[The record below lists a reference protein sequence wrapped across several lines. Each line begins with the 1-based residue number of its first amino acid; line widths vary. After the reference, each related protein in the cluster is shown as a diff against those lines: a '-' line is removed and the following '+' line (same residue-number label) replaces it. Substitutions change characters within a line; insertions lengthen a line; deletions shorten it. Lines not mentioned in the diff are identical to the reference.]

1 MPQRTRPV
9 RGGSIV
15 LEDRKSQLLTRKLAN
30 ELAMDRMDDADAS
43 IKRAQSDAMTDDEA
57 EDTSTEET
65 DQPIA
70 RLATLVQEFGEWTG
84 QGKEEW
90 LIQIPGALF
99 RGVLIKGE
107 HCLPR
112 PCRDHA

>member
-1 MPQRTRPV
+1 
-9 RGGSIV
+9 
-15 LEDRKSQLLTRKLAN
+15 
-30 ELAMDRMDDADAS
+30 MDDADAS
-43 IKRAQSDAMTDDEA
+43 IKRAQEDANTDDDT

-65 DQPIA
+65 DQPVA
-70 RLATLVQEFGEWTG
+70 RLATLVNEFGPWTG

-107 HCLPR
+107 SVASYCVRRAR
-112 PCRDHA
+112 PWDQRHPLARSS